1 MHAYMVG
8 GGLRALDSFDMVTY
22 KCLDDLHTYADYIYI
37 HMRIAVEGCEHN
49 QPIAMPGKVMLHVL
63 VLEEELVVAEGRPRE
78 LAGRGDGA

>member
-1 MHAYMVG
+1 MYVCMYVCMHIWWEEGCEHSTPLTWSPTNAWI
-8 GGLRALDSFDMVTY
+8 
-22 KCLDDLHTYADYIYI
+22 IYI

-63 VLEEELVVAEGRPRE
+63 VSEEELVVAEGRPRE